1 MCKPGDRFCAAVR
14 HSVAR
19 IVAGVLGPIASRA
32 DESSQRDHYGHAI
45 PAALVTGA
53 SRRAGIA
60 AAVVDVLR
68 RDGWSVATSGWRE
81 YDASEPWGSQPEEA
95 EEIGGGTFI
104 EADMSDP
111 DAPAQLLRGA
121 EETIGPLTALIVV
134 HTESRVGGVLDTHAA
149 DFDRHVRVNARSVL
163 LLAAEFARRFRGETG
178 TGRIVAFTS
187 DAVHGEVAYGA
198 SKAALERIVVAA
210 AAELGPLG
218 ITVNAINPGPTDT
231 GWMSPELRERF
242 EQRTPLSRVGRP
254 EDAAELV
261 AFLCSRR
268 GGWITGQVITS
279 DGGWNVAPAVRR
291 GRTPIE

>member
-1 MCKPGDRFCAAVR
+1 M
-14 HSVAR
+14 
-19 IVAGVLGPIASRA
+19 
-32 DESSQRDHYGHAI
+32 

-60 AAVVDVLR
+60 AAVVEALR
-68 RDGWSVATSGWRE
+68 RDGWSVATSGWRA
-81 YDASEPWGSQPEEA
+81 YDVSESWGSQPEEA

-104 EADMSDP
+104 EADLSNP
-111 DAPAQLLRGA
+111 DAPAQVLAAA
-121 EETIGPLTALIVV
+121 EETIGPLTALIAV
-134 HTESRVGGVLDTHAA
+134 HTESRAGGILDTEAA
-149 DFDRHVRVNARSVL
+149 DFDRHVGVNARSVL
-163 LLAAEFARRFRGETG
+163 LLTGEFARRFRGVTG
-178 TGRIVAFTS
+178 SGRVVAFTS

-242 EQRTPLSRVGRP
+242 EQRTPLGRVGRP

-261 AFLCSRR
+261 AFLCSPRAS
-268 GGWITGQVITS
+268 WITGQVITS
-279 DGGWNVAPAVRR
+279 DGGWSVGSAVRR
-291 GRTPIE
+291 GRTAIE